1 MKKISIVTATRA
13 EYGILHPLIKRLLEC
28 SKWETQVIVTGTHLE
43 EEFGCTYHEIE
54 QDGIPIDKKIR
65 IMEKGDDA
73 YAVSRTMA
81 NALCR
86 FGEYFREEQPD
97 LLIIL
102 GDRTE
107 LLAIAAA
114 AMNEQIPIAHLHG
127 GELTQGAVDECVRHA
142 LTKMSYLHF
151 ASAEAYRN
159 RIIQMGENPSRVF
172 NVGALGVENI
182 LRERLLSRQELKM
195 AVNFPVERPYAVV
208 TFHPVTLE
216 KGTAERQV
224 SELLKVMKRREDLFF
239 LITKANADAGGGKIN
254 ELLEEGIRGC
264 ANMELVASLGMK
276 RYLSALK
283 YAKFVMGNSS
293 SGIIEAPTLGTPT
306 VNIGDR
312 QQGRI
317 MAESIVNCQPE
328 QGSILMA
335 IERALE
341 IKAEGICCANPYGD
355 GHTSERIVSILEQ
368 YMGLEHTGLKKKFY
382 DYPEP
387 DEAIIEE
394 RSDEE
399 YSDYTRAQRVERTRR

>member
-13 EYGILHPLIKRLLEC
+13 EYGILRPLIKRLLAC
-28 SKWETQVIVTGTHLE
+28 TKWEIQVVVTGTHLE
-43 EEFGCTYHEIE
+43 EDFGYTCREIE
-54 QDGIPIDKKIR
+54 QDNIPIYRKIR
-65 IMEKGDDA
+65 IVEKGDDA

-81 NALCR
+81 NALCG

-97 LLIIL
+97 LLVIL

-151 ASAEAYRN
+151 ASTEVYRN
-159 RIIQMGENPSRVF
+159 RIIRMGEEPSRVF

-182 LRERLLSRQELKM
+182 LREQLLSREELKI
-195 AVNFPVERPYAVV
+195 AADFPAEGRYAVV

-224 SELLKVMKRREDLFF
+224 GELLGAMKQREDLFF
-239 LITKANADAGGGKIN
+239 LITKANADAGGSRVN

-264 ANMELVASLGMK
+264 ANMKMVASLGMK

-283 YAKFVMGNSS
+283 YAKFVLGNSS
-293 SGIIEAPTLGTPT
+293 SGIIEAPALGTPT

-317 MAESIVNCQPE
+317 MADSIVNCRPQRE
-328 QGSILMA
+328 SILAA
-335 IERALE
+335 IDRTLE
-341 IKAEGICCANPYGD
+341 MEAEGISFANPYGD
-355 GHTSERIVSILEQ
+355 GHTSEKIVSILER
-368 YMGLEHTGLKKKFY
+368 YMSLEHIDLKKKFY
-382 DYPEP
+382 DFSEPVKTRPE
-387 DEAIIEE
+387 I
-394 RSDEE
+394 
-399 YSDYTRAQRVERTRR
+399 

>member
-13 EYGILHPLIKRLLEC
+13 EYGILHPLIKRLLDC
-28 SKWETQVIVTGTHLE
+28 PKWETQVIVTGTHLE
-43 EEFGCTYHEIE
+43 EEFGCTYREIE
-54 QDGIPIDKKIR
+54 QDNIPIYKKIR
-65 IMEKGDDA
+65 IIEKGDDA

-81 NALCR
+81 NALCG
-86 FGEYFREEQPD
+86 FGEYFREEQPN
-97 LLIIL
+97 LLIVL

-107 LLAIAAA
+107 LLAVAAA

-151 ASAEAYRN
+151 ASTEVYRK
-159 RIIQMGENPSRVF
+159 RIIRMGEEPSRVF

-182 LRERLLSRQELKM
+182 LHERLLSRQELKT
-195 AVNFPVERPYAVV
+195 AANFPAERQYAVV

-224 SELLKVMKRREDLFF
+224 SELLEAMKQREDLFF

-254 ELLEEGIRGC
+254 ELLEAGICGC
-264 ANMELVASLGMK
+264 ANMKLVASLGMK

-283 YAKFVMGNSS
+283 YAKFVLGNSS
-293 SGIIEAPTLGTPT
+293 SGIIEAPALQTPT

-328 QGSILMA
+328 RESILAA
-335 IERALE
+335 IERALAIE
-341 IKAEGICCANPYGD
+341 AEGICCANPYGD
-355 GHTSERIVSILEQ
+355 GHTSEKIVSILEQ
-368 YMGLEHTGLKKKFY
+368 YMSLENINLKKRFY
-382 DYPEP
+382 DYPE
-387 DEAIIEE
+387 
-394 RSDEE
+394 SDEL
-399 YSDYTRAQRVERTRR
+399 V